1 MGGKP
6 LVLDACDHALSFY
19 ADDAELVATIAAFF
33 ADGFAAGEP
42 VTVVATAEHRSAL
55 EHALL
60 QLGVPHRHLRDPARY
75 RPFDAAEVLKELMP
89 HGELVAEQF
98 HARLTTMLGPGH
110 TRIFGE
116 MVALLWADGDVAS
129 AIRLEEL
136 WNEAGE
142 LAPFSLLCSYPR
154 SVLDDDNGGIAEI
167 SGVCAAHNL
176 VAGPAWYA
184 EPPAP
189 GLGAGPRRSD
199 IYLPVPEAV
208 AAARSFVVGALPPAS
223 ADLVEDA
230 ALVASE
236 MVTNA
241 VLHGDSAFRVHVTD
255 DALGV
260 RIAVEDAQAGLVA
273 PRIPEPD
280 ALNGRGLVIV
290 EALST
295 RWGWEP
301 HAGGKMVWAELA
313 AVRELT
319 A

>member
-33 ADGFAAGEP
+33 VDGFAAGEP

-55 EHALL
+55 EHELL
-60 QLGVPHRHLRDPARY
+60 QLGVPLRHLRDPARY
-75 RPFDAAEVLKELMP
+75 RAFDAAEVLKELMP

-98 HARLTTMLGPGH
+98 HARLPTLLGPGH
-110 TRIFGE
+110 TRVFGE

-154 SVLDDDNGGIAEI
+154 SVLDDDNGGIAEVT
-167 SGVCAAHNL
+167 GVCAAHNL
-176 VAGPAWYA
+176 VAGPAWYDD
-184 EPPAP
+184 PPAP
-189 GLGAGPRRSD
+189 GPGRGPLRSD

-208 AAARSFVVGALPPAS
+208 AAARSFVIGALPLAS
-223 ADLVEDA
+223 SDLVEDA

-241 VLHGDSAFRVHVTD
+241 VLHGDSAFRVHVSSD
-255 DALGV
+255 VLGV
-260 RIAVEDAQAGLVA
+260 RIAVEDAVAGVVV
-273 PRIPEPD
+273 PRIAEPD

-290 EALST
+290 DALST
-295 RWGWEP
+295 RWGCEP
-301 HAGGKMVWAELA
+301 RPGGKLVWAEIPA
-313 AVRELT
+313 ARELT

>member
-1 MGGKP
+1 VGGKP
-6 LVLDACDHALSFY
+6 LVLDAYDHALSFY

-33 ADGFAAGEP
+33 ADGFAAGE
-42 VTVVATAEHRSAL
+42 TITLVATPEHRSAL

-60 QLGVPHRHLRDPARY
+60 RLGVPHRQLRDPARY
-75 RPFDAAEVLKELMP
+75 RPFDAAEVLHELMP
-89 HGELVAEQF
+89 HGELVEEQF
-98 HARLTTMLGPGH
+98 HARVTTMLGSGR

-136 WNEAGE
+136 WNEIGE

-154 SVLDDDNGGIAEI
+154 SVLDDKNGGIAEVT
-167 SGVCAAHNL
+167 GVCAAHNL
-176 VAGPAWYA
+176 VAGPAWYDD
-184 EPPAP
+184 PPAP
-189 GLGAGPRRSD
+189 GLDAGPRRSD

-208 AAARSFVVGALPPAS
+208 AAARSFVVGALPGAR
-223 ADLVEDA
+223 ADLVQDA
-230 ALVASE
+230 ALIASE
-236 MVTNA
+236 IVTNA
-241 VLHGDSAFRVHVTD
+241 VLHGDSAFRVHVTC

-260 RIAVEDAQAGLVA
+260 RIAVEDARVGVVV
-273 PRIPEPD
+273 PRIAEPD

-301 HAGGKMVWAELA
+301 RDGGKVVWAELGT
-313 AVRELT
+313 VREMT

>member
-33 ADGFAAGEP
+33 ADGFAAGE
-42 VTVVATAEHRSAL
+42 TIAVVATAEHRSAL

-60 QLGVPHRHLRDPARY
+60 QLGVPHRHLRDPIRY

-89 HGELVAEQF
+89 DGELVEEQF
-98 HARLTTMLGPGH
+98 HARLTTLLGPGH
-110 TRIFGE
+110 TRVFGE

-142 LAPFSLLCSYPR
+142 LARFSLLCSYPR
-154 SVLDDDNGGIAEI
+154 SVLDDKNGGIAEVT
-167 SGVCAAHNL
+167 GVCAAHSL

-184 EPPAP
+184 DPPAP
-189 GLGAGPRRSD
+189 GLGTGPRSSD

-208 AAARSFVVGALPPAS
+208 AAARSFVIGTLPLAC
-223 ADLVEDA
+223 ADLVQDA

-236 MVTNA
+236 IVTNA
-241 VLHGDSAFRVHVTD
+241 VLHGDSAFRVHVTCD
-255 DALGV
+255 SLGV
-260 RIAVEDAQAGLVA
+260 RIAVEDAQGGVVV
-273 PRIPEPD
+273 PRIAEPE

-301 HAGGKMVWAELA
+301 HAGGKVVWAELG
-313 AVRELT
+313 AVHELT

>member
-19 ADDAELVATIAAFF
+19 ADDAELVATVAAFF
-33 ADGFAAGEP
+33 ADGFAAGE
-42 VTVVATAEHRSAL
+42 TISVVATPEHRSAL

-60 QLGVPHRHLRDPARY
+60 RLGVPHRHLRDPARY

-89 HGELVAEQF
+89 QGELVVEQF
-98 HARLTTMLGPGH
+98 HARLATVLGPGH

-129 AIRLEEL
+129 AIQLEEL

-142 LAPFSLLCSYPR
+142 LATFSLLCSYPR
-154 SVLDDDNGGIAEI
+154 SVLDDKNGGVAEI
-167 SGVCAAHNL
+167 SGMCAAHNL

-184 EPPAP
+184 DPPAHRHGP
-189 GLGAGPRRSD
+189 GPRRSD

-208 AAARSFVVGALPPAS
+208 AAARRFVVGALPLAR
-223 ADLVEDA
+223 AELVQDA

-241 VLHGDSAFRVHVTD
+241 VLHGDSAFRVHVTS

-260 RIAVEDAQAGLVA
+260 RIAVEDAQVGVVV
-273 PRIPEPD
+273 PRIAEPE

-290 EALST
+290 DALST

-301 HAGGKMVWAELA
+301 HAGGKVVWAELA

>member
-1 MGGKP
+1 M
-6 LVLDACDHALSFY
+6 CDHALSFY
-19 ADDAELVATIAAFF
+19 ADDAELVATVAAFF
-33 ADGFAAGEP
+33 VDGFAAGEP

-55 EHALL
+55 EHELL
-60 QLGVPHRHLRDPARY
+60 RLGVPHRRLRDPACY

-98 HARLTTMLGPGH
+98 HARLTTMLGPGR
-110 TRIFGE
+110 TRVFGE

-129 AIRLEEL
+129 AIQLEEL

-154 SVLDDDNGGIAEI
+154 SVLDDEIGGIAEVT
-167 SGVCAAHNL
+167 GVCAAHDL

-184 EPPAP
+184 DPPAP
-189 GLGAGPRRSD
+189 VLGAGPRRSD

-208 AAARSFVVGALPPAS
+208 AAARSFVVGALPLAG
-223 ADLVEDA
+223 ADLVGDA

-241 VLHGDSAFRVHVTD
+241 VLHGDSAFRVHVTG
-255 DALGV
+255 DAQRV
-260 RIAVEDAQAGLVA
+260 RIAVEDAQTGVVV
-273 PRIPEPD
+273 PRIAEPD

-295 RWGWEP
+295 RWGCEP
-301 HAGGKMVWAELA
+301 HAEGKVVWAELA
-313 AVRELT
+313 AVHELS